1 MDDNEVALPFYY
13 DSDKNHLDYEE
24 PARESVTTKPA
35 ITNENSVFYEEVVN
49 VTIQKEVEEEPVFD
63 FDETAVTQEEKAI
76 DIAKISEN
84 PFPSTL
90 ETYLLLSVSE
100 RILLQ
105 QISSGMDE
113 NEVFEIIRGN
123 YKANGYRVNFSEMY
137 DEALELCKALKTQS
151 TETRAVEIAGQLR
164 EYGDYRYLKSST
176 KDRIFNFKI
185 GDSSNNLKLYKA
197 VTKELGIKQDLDEQF
212 ED

>member
-1 MDDNEVALPFYY
+1 
-13 DSDKNHLDYEE
+13 
-24 PARESVTTKPA
+24 
-35 ITNENSVFYEEVVN
+35 
-49 VTIQKEVEEEPVFD
+49 
-63 FDETAVTQEEKAI
+63 
-76 DIAKISEN
+76 
-84 PFPSTL
+84 
-90 ETYLLLSVSE
+90 
-100 RILLQ
+100 
-105 QISSGMDE
+105 MDE

-137 DEALELCKALKTQS
+137 DEALELCKAFKTQS